1 MIEPMIDSTRSTRFL
16 LAALVLAALLLAART
31 GLAIHHYSHDL
42 AQPNTECEMCDLGHL
57 SKSDL
62 IHACTSHP
70 GAVFEVLS
78 ATAVR
83 AAVVVLAH
91 TPYLPRAP
99 PSTNS

>member
-1 MIEPMIDSTRSTRFL
+1 MIESMTDSSRSTRFL

-62 IHACTSHP
+62 VHACTSHP
-70 GAVFEVLS
+70 AAGFEALC

-83 AAVVVLAH
+83 ATVVVLAR

-99 PSTNS
+99 PSTHS